1 MYISYVRLE
10 LDLRLIYLNI
20 KTLHT
25 HVYFDFSGYMSWP
38 GNDFHAEYL
47 YNQLVQTVGK
57 ETDIRYR
64 QRLFI
69 IEDVIRNIIR
79 PSFTR
84 FVSGSLSEGLDLP
97 GSDIDIM
104 YVVPLAEAVS
114 DTQIIKDITTLLM
127 ETDASHPGFT
137 RLRLL
142 AGGFEDSSPISICI
156 RDSLLE
162 SREGLYLA
170 SDLFIKNLQHRL
182 SSFLLHGPCLSDS
195 NQTVDFAVCFRCK
208 SFPNNAM
215 QWVYRHRK
223 HWPPSVVIDNIK
235 KHGCLLVPIGP
246 KQITNSQFLWR
257 ISFSVAEK
265 QLVHSFN
272 YTQCLCYGL
281 LKIVLKHII
290 NKNNDV
296 KDMLCSYFL
305 KTAIF
310 WFSEEVSI
318 EIFQRANILFCF
330 WSCFDKLVSYV
341 KTCFCPNYFIP
352 EHNMFQGKVHQRN
365 NKILLKVLD
374 GVINGG
380 TTGLIT
386 GLFQEGVNSTCL
398 ISNRKNYSIKLDY
411 FVYKVFCHEKIP
423 QTIKDGYQ
431 GIFVLK
437 SLILSESSSYIRD
450 VCKWWISNVS
460 QHITQQLPT
469 PVNIRNVENI
479 RSRYH
484 THLTDSLQTNSVNG
498 WLLYASFYYAIG
510 QYNVT
515 IQITDHVLSKC
526 TSEKLQLGSLFY
538 DNDIMNTY
546 AQNVYETI
554 TSLNK
559 RIQLATVSSV
569 TFLQHSSIVPDE
581 FRLEVE
587 DGCFYIPFVV
597 LSYCLKFL
605 SYHHLGNVFKRQ
617 QALRDLHLTVEERF
631 FIPAHLESQSL
642 TILGMCCQLNGN
654 INTACQCFDEA
665 LQCVSISKTAEIRK
679 AGILSQNIR

>member
-10 LDLRLIYLNI
+10 LDLRLIFLNV
-20 KTLHT
+20 KTLHA

-47 YNQLVQTVGK
+47 YNQLVQMVGK
-57 ETDIRYR
+57 ETDIQYR

-97 GSDIDIM
+97 GSDLDIM
-104 YVVPLAEAVS
+104 YVLSLAEAVS
-114 DTQIIKDITTLLM
+114 DKQSIKDITTLLM

-142 AGGFEDSSPISICI
+142 AGGFEDSDPISICM

-182 SSFLLHGPCLSDS
+182 SSFQLHGPCLSNT
-195 NQTVDFAVCFRCK
+195 NQTVDYALCFRCK

-223 HWPPSVVIDNIK
+223 QWPPSVVIDNIK
-235 KHGCLLVPIGP
+235 NYGCLLVPIGP
-246 KQITNSQFLWR
+246 KQITNSQLLCR

-296 KDMLCSYFL
+296 KDLLCSYFL

-330 WSCFDKLVSYV
+330 WSCFD
-341 KTCFCPNYFIP
+341 
-352 EHNMFQGKVHQRN
+352 
-365 NKILLKVLD
+365 
-374 GVINGG
+374 
-380 TTGLIT
+380 
-386 GLFQEGVNSTCL
+386 
-398 ISNRKNYSIKLDY
+398 
-411 FVYKVFCHEKIP
+411 
-423 QTIKDGYQ
+423 
-431 GIFVLK
+431 
-437 SLILSESSSYIRD
+437 
-450 VCKWWISNVS
+450 
-460 QHITQQLPT
+460 
-469 PVNIRNVENI
+469 
-479 RSRYH
+479 
-484 THLTDSLQTNSVNG
+484 
-498 WLLYASFYYAIG
+498 
-510 QYNVT
+510 
-515 IQITDHVLSKC
+515 
-526 TSEKLQLGSLFY
+526 
-538 DNDIMNTY
+538 
-546 AQNVYETI
+546 
-554 TSLNK
+554 
-559 RIQLATVSSV
+559 
-569 TFLQHSSIVPDE
+569 
-581 FRLEVE
+581 
-587 DGCFYIPFVV
+587 
-597 LSYCLKFL
+597 
-605 SYHHLGNVFKRQ
+605 
-617 QALRDLHLTVEERF
+617 
-631 FIPAHLESQSL
+631 
-642 TILGMCCQLNGN
+642 
-654 INTACQCFDEA
+654 
-665 LQCVSISKTAEIRK
+665 
-679 AGILSQNIR
+679 